1 MDMEINSNVA
11 AHREISLQKQHNDQE
26 VLQKTLEKSA
36 EVKQRQQAGEPRVV
50 DKARG
55 EKQGTIDLYA

>member
-1 MDMEINSNVA
+1 MDVNTNVSA
-11 AHREISLQKQHNDQE
+11 YREASLNKQTTDQE
-26 VLQKTLEKSA
+26 VLQKTLEKST
-36 EVKQRQQAGEPRVV
+36 EIKQRQQAGEPRVV